1 MHPTE
6 PQVNAYVPSALGK
19 GLKKF
24 CRVPKTIVQTK
35 MMVSMTADH
44 HLAFCH
50 NHLKPGNLQKRA
62 DQDDG
67 LARR

>member
-1 MHPTE
+1 MHPAAT
-6 PQVNAYVPSALGK
+6 QINTHVPPALGK
-19 GLKKF
+19 GQKKL
-24 CRVPKTIVQTK
+24 CRAPKTMVQTK

-50 NHLKPGNLQKRA
+50 NHLKPGNLQERF